1 MEKRRL
7 GSTDLY
13 LSVVGVGCGPWAGGY
28 GDISVP
34 TAKEIVLKALEQ
46 GLNFF
51 DTAPYYSSKVARSE
65 EILGQALKGIPR
77 NSYIVNTKTGRDKVN
92 GENVLNY
99 TSSGVRKSFERSLQR
114 LQLDYTDML
123 TLHDVELAPSIE
135 IMVNEA
141 LPEMRKL
148 QKEGKAKYIGIS
160 GYPLDVLL
168 IIARKFPLD
177 FVLSYSQYGIQNE
190 RLTYYIDELRKLGCG
205 VLNAAPIALGFFTP
219 RGPPAF
225 HQAPKEMIQL
235 SGHIAKLCADK
246 GVDISL
252 IANKYALQE
261 PLSKDGKIVTTLIG
275 VSSPEQLVS
284 AKRSFTEPITKKE
297 AETITEAKK
306 ILGSKWLNFCWR
318 EPISNELKMIANEK
332 SYVSPYTAKAKL

>member
-1 MEKRRL
+1 L
-7 GSTDLY
+7 GFTDLY
-13 LSVVGVGCGPWAGGY
+13 LSVVGVGCGPFAGGY

-99 TSSGVRKSFERSLQR
+99 TASGVRKSFERSLQR
-114 LQLDYTDML
+114 LQLDYVDML
-123 TLHDVELAPSIE
+123 TLHDVEFAPSID

-148 QKEGKAKYIGIS
+148 QKEGKARYIGIS
-160 GYPLDVLL
+160 GYPIDVLL

-205 VLNAAPIALGFFTP
+205 VFNAAPIALGFFTP
-219 RGPPAF
+219 RGPPVF
-225 HQAPKEMIQL
+225 HQAPKEMLQL
-235 SGHIAKLCADK
+235 SSVIAKLCADK
-246 GVDISL
+246 GVDVSL

-261 PLSKDGKIVTTLIG
+261 PLSRDGKIVTTLIG
-275 VSSPEQLVS
+275 VSSPEQLLS
-284 AKRSFTEPITKKE
+284 AKKSFTEPITKKE
-297 AETITEAKK
+297 AETITEVKK

-318 EPISNELKMIANEK
+318 EPLSNELQMIASEK
-332 SYVSPYTAKAKL
+332 SYVSPYTTKAKL